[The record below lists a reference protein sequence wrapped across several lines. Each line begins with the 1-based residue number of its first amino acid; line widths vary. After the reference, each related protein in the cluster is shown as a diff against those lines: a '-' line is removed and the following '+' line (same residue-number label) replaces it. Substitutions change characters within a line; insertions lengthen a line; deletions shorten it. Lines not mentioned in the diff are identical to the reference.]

1 MTAVIITHPVMFTG
15 GSGIRAIEPG
25 EDPVELPDTLAAD
38 LIRHGLAQPVE
49 PPAPADPEV

>member
-1 MTAVIITHPVMFTG
+1 MTAVIITHPVMVTG

-25 EDPVELPDTLAAD
+25 ADPVELPDTLAAD

-49 PPAPADPEV
+49 SPAPADPDA